1 MVRAPAPAW
10 RWRARVR
17 LGGVKLLVRVRVS
30 FRAHFRAIYQVSFR
44 VRFPVRFRVRFGS
57 FRDLSRGLFRVIDAG
72 LARQALTA
80 TLPGPS
86 PAADCALAGVSEIR
100 DSRCHRTAGSS

>member
-1 MVRAPAPAW
+1 MVRAPALHGNGA
-10 RWRARVR
+10 RTRARACAV
-17 LGGVKLLVRVRVS
+17 LGVEVLAHCRVRFRDRLRVS
-30 FRAHFRAIYQVSFR
+30 LRVSFR
-44 VRFPVRFRVRFGS
+44 VRFGS
-57 FRDLSRGLFRVIDAG
+57 LSRRLLRVIGAG